1 MSKHLLKS
9 TAAVGGMTFVSRL
22 LGFVRDVVIARYF
35 GADPGTDA
43 FFVAFRIPNFLR
55 RLFAEG
61 AFSQAFVPVLSD
73 YKERHDPTQLRPFL
87 DRTAGSLSLAL
98 LLVTFAGIIAAPV
111 LIMLFAPGF
120 YRNAEQFELSVEML
134 RITLPYLFFI
144 SLTAF
149 AGAILN
155 TWGRFAIPAFTPVFL
170 NLLMIAA
177 AIWFAPYLS
186 EPIIALAWGVLIAGV
201 VQLAFQ
207 VPALLREGL
216 LPKPRLGFHDAGVRR
231 IIKMIGPA
239 IFGVS
244 VTQVNLLV
252 DTVIASFLV
261 SGSVSWLYY
270 SDRLVEFP
278 LGIFGV
284 AIGTV
289 MLPHLSKNH
298 ANRDRDGFS
307 RSLDWALRWVILIG
321 LPATLGLA
329 LLAEPMISTLF
340 QYDRFSSHDAEMA
353 SRSLTTYSIG
363 LMGFIAIKVL
373 VPGFSSRQ
381 DLRTPVRYGVYA
393 IIANLALNL
402 ALIFQLAP
410 IGWGH
415 AGLALSTAL
424 AALLNAGLLLAK
436 LLKEQIYKPEPGWP
450 IFLLRVALAS
460 GVMVPILVYAS
471 NAYPWQ
477 IWSLADRISHLALWI
492 LLGLATYLSCLTLTG
507 LRPRHMLVPEG
518 T

>member
-1 MSKHLLKS
+1 
-9 TAAVGGMTFVSRL
+9 MTFVSRL

-61 AFSQAFVPVLSD
+61 SFSQAFVPVLSD
-73 YKERHDPTQLRPFL
+73 YKERHDPTRLKLFL
-87 DRTAGSLSLAL
+87 DRTAGSLAAAL
-98 LLVTFAGIIAAPV
+98 LLITVAGIVAAPAV
-111 LIMLFAPGF
+111 IMLFAPGF
-120 YRNAEQFELSVEML
+120 HRNAAQFELSVEML
-134 RITLPYLFFI
+134 RITFPYLFFI

-149 AGAILN
+149 AGGILN

-177 AIWFAPYLS
+177 AIWLAPQMS
-186 EPIIALAWGVLIAGV
+186 APITALAWGVFVAGI

-207 VPALLREGL
+207 IPPLLRAGL
-216 LPKPRLGFHDAGVRR
+216 LPRPRYGFRDPGVRR
-231 IIKMIGPA
+231 VMKLIGPA

-244 VTQVNLLV
+244 VTQVNLLI
-252 DTVIASFLV
+252 DTLIASFLV

-298 ANRDRDGFS
+298 ASRDRDGFS
-307 RSLDWALRWVILIG
+307 RSLDWALRWVVLIG

-353 SRSLTTYSIG
+353 SRSLMTYSIG
-363 LMGFIAIKVL
+363 LIGFIAIKVL

-381 DLRTPVRYGVYA
+381 DLRTPVRYGLYA
-393 IIANLALNL
+393 VIANLALNL

-415 AGLALSTAL
+415 AGLALATAL
-424 AALLNAGLLLAK
+424 AALFNAGLLLAK
-436 LLKEQIYKPEPGWP
+436 LLKERIYKPEPGWP
-450 IFLLRVALAS
+450 MFLLRVALAS
-460 GVMVPILVYAS
+460 GVMAPLLVYAS

-477 IWSLADRISHLALWI
+477 NWPPTDRISHLALWI
-492 LLGLATYLSCLTLTG
+492 LLGFATYLSCLTLTG
-507 LRPRHMLVPEG
+507 LRARHMLVPEG

>member
-1 MSKHLLKS
+1 M
-9 TAAVGGMTFVSRL
+9 GGMTFVSRL
-22 LGFVRDVVIARYF
+22 LGFVRDIVIARYF
-35 GADPGTDA
+35 GAATGTDA
-43 FFVAFRIPNFLR
+43 FFVAFRIPNLLR

-61 AFSQAFVPVLSD
+61 AFAQAFVPVLSD
-73 YKERHDPTQLRPFL
+73 YKERADRTELKRFL
-87 DRTAGSLSLAL
+87 DRTAGGLSLAL
-98 LLVTFAGIIAAPV
+98 FIITLVGIFAAPA
-111 LIMLFAPGF
+111 LIILFAPGF
-120 YRNAEQFELSVEML
+120 YRNAGQFELTVTML

-170 NLLMIAA
+170 NLVMIAA
-177 AIWFAPYLS
+177 AIWLAPQLS
-186 EPIIALAWGVLIAGV
+186 EPITALAWSVLIAGV

-207 VPALLREGL
+207 VPALLRAGV
-216 LPKPRLGFHDAGVRR
+216 LPRPRYGFHDPGVRR
-231 IIKMIGPA
+231 IIKTIGPA
-239 IFGVS
+239 IFGAS
-244 VTQVNLLV
+244 VPQVNLLV
-252 DTVIASFLV
+252 DTLIASFLV

-289 MLPHLSKNH
+289 ILPHLSKNH

-329 LLAEPMISTLF
+329 LLSEPMIATLF
-340 QYDRFSSHDAEMA
+340 QYDRFSAHDAEMA
-353 SRSLTTYSIG
+353 SRSLMTYAIG
-363 LMGFIAIKVL
+363 LTGFIAIKVL
-373 VPGFSSRQ
+373 IPGFSSRQ

-393 IIANLALNL
+393 ILTNLGLNL

-415 AGLALSTAL
+415 AGLALATAL

-436 LLKEQIYKPEPGWP
+436 LLKDRIYRPEPGWG
-450 IFLLRVALAS
+450 IFLLRVALAG
-460 GVMVPILVYAS
+460 GVMSPLLIHAS

-477 IWSLADRISHLALWI
+477 LWSPGDRISHLALWI
-492 LLGLATYLSCLTLTG
+492 LLGFAAYVSCLTLTG
-507 LRPRHMLVPEG
+507 LRPRHMLVPES

>member
-1 MSKHLLKS
+1 
-9 TAAVGGMTFVSRL
+9 MTFVSRL

-35 GADPGTDA
+35 GAAPGTDA

-155 TWGRFAIPAFTPVFL
+155 TWGRFAVPAFTPVFL
-170 NLLMIAA
+170 NFLMIAA
-177 AIWFAPYLS
+177 TIWLAPYLS
-186 EPIIALAWGVLIAGV
+186 EPITALAWGVLVAGF
-201 VQLAFQ
+201 VQLGFQ
-207 VPALLREGL
+207 VPALLRAGL
-216 LPKPRLGFHDAGVRR
+216 LPTPRFGFHDSGVRR
-231 IIKMIGPA
+231 IIALIGPA

-252 DTVIASFLV
+252 DTLIASFLV

-298 ANRDRDGFS
+298 ASRDRDGFS

-353 SRSLTTYSIG
+353 SRSLMTYSIG
-363 LMGFIAIKVL
+363 LIGFIAIKVL
-373 VPGFSSRQ
+373 IPGFSSRQ

-393 IIANLALNL
+393 VVANLALNL

-415 AGLALSTAL
+415 AGLALATAL
-424 AALLNAGLLLAK
+424 AAIFNAGLLLAK
-436 LLKEQIYKPEPGWP
+436 LLKERIYRPEPGWT
-450 IFLLRVALAS
+450 IFLLRVAFAS
-460 GVMVPILVYAS
+460 AVMAPILVYAS

-477 IWSLADRISHLALWI
+477 AWSMTERTSHLALWI
-492 LLGLATYLSCLTLTG
+492 LLGFGTYVSCLTLTG